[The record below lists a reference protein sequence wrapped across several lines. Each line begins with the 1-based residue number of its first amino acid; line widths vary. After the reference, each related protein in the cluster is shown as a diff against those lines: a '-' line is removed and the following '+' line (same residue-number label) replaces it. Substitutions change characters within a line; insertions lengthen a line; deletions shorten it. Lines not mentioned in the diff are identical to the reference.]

1 MKLTE
6 VEAGKNVTSLIV
18 RILSVAPPRILK
30 TKSGRRTML
39 KEVLVADETGSAI
52 LSLWGFNEGED
63 LSAGKVIKIVDGWAK
78 EWQGKVQISL
88 GRSGTYEVLA
98 DDGTV
103 PSITELGAATESMMH
118 EDQ

>member
-1 MKLTE
+1 
-6 VEAGKNVTSLIV
+6 
-18 RILSVAPPRILK
+18 
-30 TKSGRRTML
+30 ML